1 MLIRIMVKQNFY
13 LLDELRY
20 GFLKDIGAKFQF
32 LSKIFKIVFLTIS
45 MLLNEMSRLVPK
57 LVRLDDFEQSYNK
70 VNFVIKNISCC
81 DL

>member
-32 LSKIFKIVFLTIS
+32 LSKIFKIVFL
-45 MLLNEMSRLVPK
+45 NYFDAP
-57 LVRLDDFEQSYNK
+57 Q
-70 VNFVIKNISCC
+70 
-81 DL
+81 